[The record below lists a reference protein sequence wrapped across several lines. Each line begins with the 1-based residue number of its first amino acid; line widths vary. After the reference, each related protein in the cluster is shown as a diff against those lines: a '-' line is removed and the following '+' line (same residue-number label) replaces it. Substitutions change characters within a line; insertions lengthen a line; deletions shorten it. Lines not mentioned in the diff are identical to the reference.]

1 MQSTDQILV
10 AEEVL
15 KLYEMD
21 RDSFIQEW
29 LQKTKDTLVEALD
42 IQFIELSPDK
52 VVLQM
57 PVGPKTKQPLGYL
70 HGGASVALAESAAS
84 YATMLNINPKEK
96 IAFGLEINAN
106 HIKSK
111 RDGVVTAIAT
121 PYHKGRSTMVW
132 DVKILD
138 ENNDLICISRCT
150 MAVLDK
156 RK

>member
-29 LQKTKDTLVEALD
+29 LQKTKDTLVEALE

-121 PYHKGRSTMVW
+121 PFHKGRSTMVW

>member
-15 KLYEMD
+15 KLYQTD